1 MVRWDQPRQA
11 VQAVSLLATFIL
23 GGSAA
28 EASLRAE
35 SLAAGRT
42 LTAVRATERYAALHV
57 LVDYSWTTD

>member
-42 LTAVRATERYAALHV
+42 LTVVRATERYAAH
-57 LVDYSWTTD
+57 TCAC